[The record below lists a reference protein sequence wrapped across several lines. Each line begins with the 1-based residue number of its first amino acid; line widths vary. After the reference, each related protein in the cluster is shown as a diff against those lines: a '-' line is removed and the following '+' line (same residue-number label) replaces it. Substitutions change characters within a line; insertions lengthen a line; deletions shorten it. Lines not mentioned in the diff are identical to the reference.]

1 MGSQGIE
8 LQLLGTVNTALADR
22 NGPSLQ
28 SILLIEPPFPPIY
41 EQLIA
46 SLRTN
51 YPPGS
56 PTVDSALWTLVR
68 ENVLETHESEDDQG
82 RPVPGWNHMVGF
94 LAGWMAFIRD
104 VDVSNLLVTYE
115 RLSELQGKANSALQH
130 ANKGIIM
137 LPTVIS
143 YAKLFSRVAIGLDRQ
158 PELISSSLL
167 AATASGDEGRSESLP
182 ERAANIIRNAFVT
195 CLNYRNREFPDG
207 IDSATGKPAD
217 KKIGI
222 YALANICL
230 KVLFQSQKLESC
242 QTLFNN
248 IQNSAPPLAIYPAA
262 HRVTYLYFL
271 GRYHFAIGDF
281 YGTQLALQKAYDDC
295 PTAQECLKQRRLIII
310 PLVASNFLCGRL
322 PRAEL
327 YTRPESAG
335 LREHFEPLAQAIRHG
350 DLEAFRRITKLD
362 LSHPSAP
369 WLCHH
374 NVFYQ
379 LGNYC
384 TLWVWRSLFRKVFLA
399 VGKQGEN
406 ERSAPTL
413 DLYAVLAAFLFYEK
427 RALLTEAMARA
438 DGGPGNRHISLI
450 FSDPTPA
457 QSSGYVDPDFE
468 GLGLKPYLHLP
479 DLTEIEAICGSLITQ
494 GFLNGYMS
502 FAAKKFAIMGAKKGG
517 GALKAGFPN
526 IWETILKK
534 NNTDVL
540 GWKKDMGKG
549 LQLGGVLR
557 LSGARPAGA

>member
-8 LQLLGTVNTALADR
+8 LQLLGTINAALANR
-22 NGPSLQ
+22 NGVFLQ
-28 SILLIEPPFPPIY
+28 SILLIEPPFSPIY
-41 EQLIA
+41 EQLII
-46 SLRTN
+46 SLRTH

-56 PTVDSALWTLVR
+56 PAVDSALWTLIR
-68 ENVLETHESEDDQG
+68 ENVPETHESEDDQG
-82 RPVPGWNHMVGF
+82 RPIPGWNHMVNF

-115 RLSELQGKANSALQH
+115 RLSELQGKANTALQH
-130 ANKGIIM
+130 ANKGM
-137 LPTVIS
+137 LVLPTVIS

-167 AATASGDEGRSESLP
+167 AATTSGDEGRSESLP

-195 CLNYRNREFPDG
+195 CLNYRNRDFPDG
-207 IDSATGKPAD
+207 LDPATNKPID

-230 KVLFQSQKLESC
+230 KILFQSQKLESC

-262 HRVTYLYFL
+262 HRVTYLYYL
-271 GRYHFAIGDF
+271 GRYQFATGDF
-281 YGTQLALQKAYDDC
+281 YGAQLALQKAYDDC
-295 PTAQECLKQRRLIII
+295 PTAQECLKQRRRILI

-322 PRAEL
+322 PRPEL
-327 YTRPESAG
+327 YTCAEASG
-335 LREHFEPLAQAIRHG
+335 LREHFEPLAQAIRKG
-350 DLEAFRRITKLD
+350 DLEAFRRFAKLD
-362 LSHPSAP
+362 LSHPSAA

-374 NVFYQ
+374 NIFYQ

-384 TLWVWRSLFRKVFLA
+384 ALWVWRSLFRKVFLVA
-399 VGKQGEN
+399 GKQGEN

-457 QSSGYVDPDFE
+457 LSSGYIDPDFE
-468 GLGLKPYLHLP
+468 GLGLKPYVHMP

-526 IWETILKK
+526 VWEVVSKRSSK
-534 NNTDVL
+534 EVL
-540 GWKKDMGKG
+540 GWKTEMSKKP
-549 LQLGGVLR
+549 QLGGVLR